1 MSPPQRNKQNIGF
14 VPCFSLYDEKRYPIG
29 RAFTDSVVFR
39 KVKDLIVELFEAQN
53 PVRLQRYEAQ
63 KITPDSGEGKRLIN
77 QIGNDYP
84 LVRIDFGDCA
94 LRVIYSYRNNPV
106 RMVYFHAI
114 DTTHKTFS
122 GKNIR

>member
-1 MSPPQRNKQNIGF
+1 MSLRNNQHTGF
-14 VPCFSLYDEKRYPIG
+14 IPCFSLYHEKDYPIG
-29 RAFTDSVVFR
+29 EALSDRVVFR
-39 KVKDLIVELFEAQN
+39 KVKELIVELFEAQN

-63 KITPDSGEGKRLIN
+63 KITPDSNAGKRMI
-77 QIGNDYP
+77 QQFGSDYP

-94 LRVIYSYRNNPV
+94 LRVIYSYRSNPT

-122 GKNIR
+122 GKK